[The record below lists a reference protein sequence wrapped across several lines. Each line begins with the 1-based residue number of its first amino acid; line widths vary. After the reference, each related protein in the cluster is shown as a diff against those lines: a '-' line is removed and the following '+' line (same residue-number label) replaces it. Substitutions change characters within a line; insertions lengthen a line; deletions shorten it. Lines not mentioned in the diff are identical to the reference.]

1 MGLRDDQVQT
11 EVLTPVDV
19 RGREAAALKRPAF
32 SARRAAAFVLFNL
45 AAVVVLILLC
55 EGAASVYYA
64 FHAAFVTP
72 PYAESLHTKYD
83 PELGWVNLRNVYRPN
98 MYGPGIF
105 LKTNSQ
111 GFRNNADFTPRV
123 PLAKTRIICSGDSFT
138 LGFGV
143 DNDHTWCQLLTSR
156 GPNIETVNMGQ
167 GGYGADQI
175 YLWYKRD
182 GVRLDHDIHLVVLS
196 SPDIYRMQHTQY
208 NGYGK
213 PTLTVENDRVV
224 ATNVPVPRSMEV
236 WAPRLLRAD
245 NALSQLSI
253 TRLLRSK
260 LKLDRAAPEAPRNEK
275 NEKNEE
281 TAWVLEHMLDDLR
294 ETNVAKHSVLVL
306 AYLPVREEL
315 ALSKPMSWRN
325 FLSEYAQQ
333 HGLPYLDITDALRK
347 LPPVELDKIFIT
359 RAAVD
364 LPGVVGHYSET
375 GNAFIADF
383 FYRGMLAN
391 RDTAAALHSQ
401 PIEVH

>member
-1 MGLRDDQVQT
+1 MGLREHQVQT
-11 EVLTPVDV
+11 EAPARAEVKEA
-19 RGREAAALKRPAF
+19 EAAIKRPAF
-32 SARRAAAFVLFNL
+32 SAARAAAFVFFNL
-45 AAVVVLILLC
+45 TAVVVLVLLC
-55 EGAASVYYA
+55 EGAASVYSA
-64 FHAAFVTP
+64 FHTAFATP
-72 PYAESLHTKYD
+72 PYAESLHTEYD
-83 PELGWVNLRNVYRPN
+83 RELGWVNLPNVYRPN

-111 GFRNNADFTPRV
+111 RFRNNADFTQRV

-143 DNDHTWCQLLTSR
+143 DNDHTWCQLLTLR
-156 GPNIETVNMGQ
+156 APNIETVNMGQ

-213 PTLTVENDRVV
+213 PTLAVENDRVI

-236 WAPRLLRAD
+236 WAPRLLRAE
-245 NALSQLSI
+245 NALSQLTI

-260 LKLDRAAPEAPRNEK
+260 LNLDRAAPELPR

-281 TAWVLEHMLDDLR
+281 TAWVLEHALDDLR

-315 ALSKPMSWRN
+315 ALSKPMSWRH
-325 FLSEYAQQ
+325 FLAEYAQQ
-333 HGLPYLDITDALRK
+333 HGLLYLDITDELRK
-347 LPPVELDKIFIT
+347 LPPAELDKIFIT

-364 LPGVVGHYSET
+364 LPGVVGHYNET

-383 FYRGMLAN
+383 FYRGMLAHP
-391 RDTAAALHSQ
+391 DTAAKLRSQ
-401 PIEVH
+401 PNAVH